1 MSRPKDNTPSKRI
14 RIDGYL
20 KRGVDPQIDALLDWL
35 EALPA
40 KRRFPLVMQ
49 RLMMGGVLE
58 AVVEDG
64 DVAKAR
70 EAASVIMGA
79 FVVDDE

>member
-1 MSRPKDNTPSKRI
+1 MARPRDKTRSERV

-20 KRGVDPQIDALLDWL
+20 KRGVDPQIDALMEWLDQ
-35 EALPA
+35 LPA
-40 KRRFPLVMQ
+40 GKRFPLVMQ

-64 DVAKAR
+64 DVEKAR
-70 EAASVIMGA
+70 EAASAIMGA
-79 FVVDDE
+79 FVVDD